1 MTIWIMNIKDN
12 RTNGSLASSGQKF
25 DVCFRRGI
33 LAIGWVGYKTNQSS
47 GFKRAFNALH
57 RMRQDDLVWVKH
69 PVSGQR
75 YICKITK
82 DGVQTE
88 DSNNSPTHVDLGFY
102 VGCEFFPVSNSDL
115 AAFGILPKR
124 LVSRSTVRR
133 SLKTDLNNM
142 TLQLFATK

>member
-25 DVCFRRGI
+25 DVCFQRGI
-33 LAIGWVGYKTNQSS
+33 LAIGWVGYAINQSS
-47 GFKRAFNALH
+47 SFRRAYNALD
-57 RMRQDDLVWVKH
+57 RMRQDELVWVKH

-82 DGVQTE
+82 DGIQVE
-88 DSNNSPTHVDLGFY
+88 NSSNKPTHVDLGFY
-102 VGCEFFPVSNSDL
+102 VECKYFPVSNSEL
-115 AAFGILPKR
+115 AAFGIMPRR

-133 SLKTDLNNM
+133 SLKPDLNDM
-142 TLQLFATK
+142 TIQLFSTK